1 MTGEEILET
10 LLSGV
15 LSQGPFSLKEMLVHT
30 RQQASSGIGVT
41 GEKKERWYILFLK
54 GEPEGA
60 ILADSRGNLYGNKAV
75 YLLKGTERFHFYPSD
90 PGVVER
96 LVLSCRIFDKK
107 ILDRKLP
114 GDIPEMVIKTES
126 GVGLFSMQVTKK
138 GIPQPGQRVT
148 IRKLGQ
154 ITGSDTTNGDGKVSF
169 KLLFGRYECIIMNP
183 DLSTRVYEFEFSP
196 DLLDQVVGLEISS

>member
-1 MTGEEILET
+1 MAGEEILES

-15 LSQGPFSLKEMLVHT
+15 SGQGPFSLKEMLAHAGT
-30 RQQASSGIGVT
+30 QASSGVGVT

-75 YLLKGTERFHFYPSD
+75 YLLKGTERFRFYPADS
-90 PGVVER
+90 GVIER
-96 LVLSCRIFDKK
+96 LVLSSRIFDKK

-126 GVGLFSMQVTKK
+126 GVGLFSMQVTKN
-138 GIPQPGQRVT
+138 GVPQPGRRVT

-154 ITGSDTTNGDGKVSF
+154 ITGSDTTNGEGKVSF

-183 DLSTRVYEFEFSP
+183 DLSTRVYEFEFTPELLNQSVSL
-196 DLLDQVVGLEISS
+196 DLSS